1 MADSSFLTK
10 TVEPFVV
17 NWVSRRIGQ
26 ILEPKRVQVG
36 HRADSSPVHFA
47 FDGVS
52 KDEKTGLLV
61 STSMTFKPGGTRKLH
76 VDACVLL
83 RARFERRIMAFI
95 NESTLQNFLNKVDG
109 LLPLEEIEMFVCPL
123 TDEISNGIAAF
134 QALAKAE
141 VGDKGRQWKV
151 GGQRK

>member
-1 MADSSFLTK
+1 
-10 TVEPFVV
+10 
-17 NWVSRRIGQ
+17 
-26 ILEPKRVQVG
+26 
-36 HRADSSPVHFA
+36 
-47 FDGVS
+47 
-52 KDEKTGLLV
+52 
-61 STSMTFKPGGTRKLH
+61 
-76 VDACVLL
+76 
-83 RARFERRIMAFI
+83 MAFI

-109 LLPLEEIEMFVCPL
+109 LLPLEDIEMFVCPL